1 MKHEMIKNE
10 ECNNYLPPLLA
21 GWLAGWLDPWRWYCG
36 GDTGHG

>member
-21 GWLAGWLDPWRWYCG
+21 GWIPG
-36 GDTGHG
+36 GGIVVAIPAMVDVNA